1 VTGGVAVV
9 GAGVACGAGVPVRG
23 VARGVGVAVGAAV
36 LGRVVATGGGVT
48 VALGVGAGV
57 GVGAKVGIGVGRLN
71 GATIGPDGGGVG
83 VGLGLGGRVKPPRSG
98 MDCGALSVDCAAA
111 IPGSTATP
119 ASNML
124 ARFKTPKP
132 LIDPINCTI

>member
-1 VTGGVAVV
+1 MV
-9 GAGVACGAGVPVRG
+9 GAGVGCGAGVPVRG
-23 VARGVGVAVGAAV
+23 VARGVRVAVGAV
-36 LGRVVATGGGVT
+36 LLGRVVATGGGVT
-48 VALGVGAGV
+48 VALGVGAGA

-83 VGLGLGGRVKPPRSG
+83 VGLGLGGRLKPPRSG
-98 MDCGALSVDCAAA
+98 IDCGALSVDCAAA

-124 ARFKTPKP
+124 ARVKTPKP
-132 LIDPINCTI
+132 LIDPTYYTT

>member
-1 VTGGVAVV
+1 
-9 GAGVACGAGVPVRG
+9 
-23 VARGVGVAVGAAV
+23 VAVGAAV
-36 LGRVVATGGGVT
+36 VGRVVATGGGVT

-98 MDCGALSVDCAAA
+98 MDSGALSVDCAAA
-111 IPGSTATP
+111 TPGSTATP

-124 ARFKTPKP
+124 ARFITPKP
-132 LIDPINCTI
+132 LIDPTYCTT

>member
-1 VTGGVAVV
+1 VV
-9 GAGVACGAGVPVRG
+9 GAGVGCGVGVPVRG
-23 VARGVGVAVGAAV
+23 VARGVGVAVGAV
-36 LGRVVATGGGVT
+36 LLGRVVVTGGGVT
-48 VALGVGAGV
+48 AVLGVGAGV

-83 VGLGLGGRVKPPRSG
+83 VGLGLGGRLKPPRSG
-98 MDCGALSVDCAAA
+98 MDCGGVLPVDCAAA

-124 ARFKTPKP
+124 ARVKTPKP

>member
-1 VTGGVAVV
+1 VVAGGVAAVGAVV
-9 GAGVACGAGVPVRG
+9 GCGAAVPVRG
-23 VARGVGVAVGAAV
+23 VARGVGVAVGAAA
-36 LGRVVATGGGVT
+36 LGRVVVTGGGVT
-48 VALGVGAGV
+48 AALGVGA

-83 VGLGLGGRVKPPRSG
+83 VGFGLGGRLKPPRSG

-111 IPGSTATP
+111 TPGSTATP

-124 ARFKTPKP
+124 ARFTTPKP
-132 LIDPINCTI
+132 LIDPTYYTT

>member
-1 VTGGVAVV
+1 
-9 GAGVACGAGVPVRG
+9 
-23 VARGVGVAVGAAV
+23 GVGVAAGAVV

-48 VALGVGAGV
+48 AALDVGAGV

-98 MDCGALSVDCAAA
+98 MDDCGGVLPVDCAAA
-111 IPGSTATP
+111 IPGSTANP

>member
-1 VTGGVAVV
+1 VAAGGVAVV
-9 GAGVACGAGVPVRG
+9 GAGAGCGAAVPARG
-23 VARGVGVAVGAAV
+23 VARGVGVVVGAV
-36 LGRVVATGGGVT
+36 LLGRVVVTGGGVT
-48 VALGVGAGV
+48 AALGVGA

-83 VGLGLGGRVKPPRSG
+83 VGLGLGGRLKPPRSG

-124 ARFKTPKP
+124 ARFITPKP

>member
-1 VTGGVAVV
+1 
-9 GAGVACGAGVPVRG
+9 
-23 VARGVGVAVGAAV
+23 
-36 LGRVVATGGGVT
+36 LGRVVVTGGGVT
-48 VALGVGAGV
+48 AALGVGA

-111 IPGSTATP
+111 IPGSIATP

-124 ARFKTPKP
+124 ARLITPKP
-132 LIDPINCTI
+132 LIDPTYCTT